1 LPDLRARRVRF
12 IGVADDRIREDF
24 LRSLRYFR
32 FHAWYGDADQGFDPD
47 ALDAIARNLDGLGQL
62 SRERVGAE
70 MLKLLAAPDPAPSLA
85 AMRSAGALGRLLPG
99 ADDRLLAALVHLE
112 EQAGTAPDPLRRL
125 VVLGGVD
132 VADTLRLSRAQAR
145 RLDQMQDAA
154 AGTTG
159 AGELGYRLGLVAARD
174 VLLLRAALLGGP
186 LDGIAMAQA
195 ETGAAAKFPV
205 AAADLMPA
213 LTGAALGQRLAAL
226 ETLWIASGFALTR
239 AALLGQG

>member
-1 LPDLRARRVRF
+1 
-12 IGVADDRIREDF
+12 
-24 LRSLRYFR
+24 
-32 FHAWYGDADQGFDPD
+32 
-47 ALDAIARNLDGLGQL
+47 
-62 SRERVGAE
+62 
-70 MLKLLAAPDPAPSLA
+70 
-85 AMRSAGALGRLLPG
+85 
-99 ADDRLLAALVHLE
+99 
-112 EQAGTAPDPLRRL
+112 
-125 VVLGGVD
+125 
-132 VADTLRLSRAQAR
+132 
-145 RLDQMQDAA
+145 MQDAA